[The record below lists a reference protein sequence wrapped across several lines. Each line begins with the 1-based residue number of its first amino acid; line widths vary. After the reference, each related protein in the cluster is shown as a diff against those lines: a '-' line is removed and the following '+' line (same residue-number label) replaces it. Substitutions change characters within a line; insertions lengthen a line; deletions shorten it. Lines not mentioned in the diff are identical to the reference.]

1 MPNRQTFALLGAGF
15 IGRVHAENLAAQPGI
30 DFARVFDVDASRAA
44 ALAEAHGVEAGDD
57 LDEIFSDPAIDAVV
71 VASSTNTHA
80 DLLKRAAAA
89 GKAVFCEKPI
99 DLSLDVARD
108 AATAVEAA
116 GIPVMMD
123 FNRRWDPAYAAVHDA
138 VRAGEVGEVELVS
151 MTTRGPSLPPISYL
165 EVSGGQMRDQT
176 VHFFDLL
183 RWITGLEPVE
193 VYVAGAALVDP
204 AVARVGDVD
213 TSIAVLRMTNGA
225 LVQIDSQRRIGYGY
239 DERIEVNGS
248 ERMVE
253 AARHRTGF
261 VNHYG
266 PGELRTNGLDAGWFE
281 RIRGTYRKSL
291 AAFVD
296 ALEGGAPVPRPAR
309 PGHRRGG
316 DAVPAHRCPRRR
328 PAGPVTAPR
337 DRRPGALAPP
347 VRTHT
352 IQGEHR

>member
-1 MPNRQTFALLGAGF
+1 MPNTQTFALLGAGF
-15 IGRVHAENLAAQPGI
+15 IGRVHAGNLAAQPGV
-30 DFARVFDVDASRAA
+30 DFARVFDVDASRAV

-57 LDEIFSDPAIDAVV
+57 LDEIFGDPAIDAVV

-108 AATAVEAA
+108 AAAAVEAA

-151 MTTRGPSLPPISYL
+151 MTTRGPSLPPVSYL
-165 EVSGGQMRDQT
+165 KVSGGQMRDQT

-193 VYVAGAALVDP
+193 VHVTGAALVDP
-204 AVARVGDVD
+204 AVAQVGDVD

-261 VNHYG
+261 VNRYG
-266 PGELRTNGLDAGWFE
+266 PGEIRTNGLDAGWFE

-291 AAFVD
+291 DAFVD
-296 ALEGGAPVPRPAR
+296 ALERGAPVPAPISDGLRAQVIAEAATQSLRTGAPV
-309 PGHRRGG
+309 
-316 DAVPAHRCPRRR
+316 AVP
-328 PAGPVTAPR
+328 
-337 DRRPGALAPP
+337 PGL
-347 VRTHT
+347 
-352 IQGEHR
+352 

>member
-108 AATAVEAA
+108 AAAAVEAA

-151 MTTRGPSLPPISYL
+151 MTTRGPSLPPVSYL

-248 ERMVE
+248 LRMVE

-266 PGELRTNGLDAGWFE
+266 PGELRTNGLDVGWFE
-281 RIRGTYRKSL
+281 RVRSTYRKSL
-291 AAFVD
+291 DAFVE
-296 ALEGGAPVPRPAR
+296 ALEHSAPVPAPLSDGLRAQVIAEAATQSLRTGRPVAI
-309 PGHRRGG
+309 PDG
-316 DAVPAHRCPRRR
+316 
-328 PAGPVTAPR
+328 
-337 DRRPGALAPP
+337 L
-347 VRTHT
+347 
-352 IQGEHR
+352 